1 MNLLL
6 LLYAMIAG
14 LTGFNAGP
22 AAIARTAAVAEQG
35 AVAEETRVVAD
46 PARIV
51 AHVIAARSASTASIA
66 RLPDQRRVAVAALVR
81 PILAAGRAAPER
93 RLE

>member
-35 AVAEETRVVAD
+35 AVAEEARVVAD
-46 PARIV
+46 PARVV
-51 AHVIAARSASTASIA
+51 ADAIAARAASAAPIA
-66 RLPDQRRVAVAALVR
+66 RLPDQRRVAVAALAR
-81 PILAAGRAAPER
+81 PTLVAGRAAPER